1 MLEREDAFNLMPDPN
16 MDSHT
21 GDCIQF
27 VGSTTA
33 KRAQQ
38 RVLNDTSTLEFVRH
52 GVELA
57 PTWLFHKIKARHAAR
72 LQSKA

>member
-16 MDSHT
+16 MDSHA

-52 GVELA
+52 GVE
-57 PTWLFHKIKARHAAR
+57 
-72 LQSKA
+72 

>member
-1 MLEREDAFNLMPDPN
+1 MLEREDGFNLMPDLN

-33 KRAQQ
+33 KRTQQ

-52 GVELA
+52 GVE
-57 PTWLFHKIKARHAAR
+57 
-72 LQSKA
+72 